1 LRQWKTTYRYF
12 YRVVTTRWSLKVQVI
27 TFIYVCR
34 RQICWYRIYIILSA
48 TAAHITNNIGFW
60 MVMFHQLS
68 ADNERLIVPH
78 ILSGFTTY
86 YVCYPKSVLL
96 HWPVCMEQSLHSW
109 RTRGLPWTLAR
120 CSLKCF
126 PFPTLSQSAPQL
138 RMFLLEF
145 RDEVNREETSHWAG
159 LLRGESCMML
169 TSIVFDSSTRAADRR
184 MDGRYSI
191 CCRALKIIIIRLCR
205 EAFEVWRHLH

>member
-1 LRQWKTTYRYF
+1 MLVSDLYNPFSNSSTHNKQYRLLNGHVSSAFGWQWTTHR
-12 YRVVTTRWSLKVQVI
+12 SS
-27 TFIYVCR
+27 
-34 RQICWYRIYIILSA
+34 YIIWIYNVLRMLSK
-48 TAAHITNNIGFW
+48 
-60 MVMFHQLS
+60 
-68 ADNERLIVPH
+68 ERSPALA
-78 ILSGFTTY
+78 G
-86 YVCYPKSVLL
+86 L
-96 HWPVCMEQSLHSW
+96 HGTVFLHSW